1 MVSSLVSAVES
12 CLYGKLQFLQDLFV
26 ALDKKYILLYDT

>member
-12 CLYGKLQFLQDLFV
+12 CLYGKLQFSLDLFL
-26 ALDKKYILLYDT
+26 AFDKKYILLYDT